1 MKLLRKKGVQI
12 LNYLKTFFNYQNPS
26 SVLKRFNKTKDEE
39 RNKIQANS
47 IKRIK

>member
-1 MKLLRKKGVQI
+1 MKLLRKKGVET

-26 SVLKRFNKTKDEE
+26 SALKGFNKTKDEE
-39 RNKIQANS
+39 RNKIPANS